1 MAGIRITDLDSAT
14 GIPADSDRLVIVDI
28 SDNITKQI
36 SLSRLLSNPNQ
47 TSQNSQNAQ
56 QVTINNTTVDQN
68 YYLSYVTNTSGSN
81 QVFANELLS
90 YNPVTNILTAGGFSG
105 DGSSLT
111 GVIAETATSATNVN
125 VNNAEGGAFNVALVI
140 GDGEQAIYRS
150 TNLTY
155 DEDTETLTAVNFSG
169 TFIGDGSQLTNLPF
183 GGGGGGSAA
192 TTLNVVATDLNAT
205 HYILFSG
212 SSSGL
217 DSVNAD
223 LNLTYNANTNVL
235 TAGTF
240 SGAHTG
246 DGSALTGVVTSFAT
260 NAGSSYQIQVKGE
273 EVSSSVFDV
282 FFSGS
287 VKARTTGS
295 VTTDSV
301 SASDG
306 FTYRPSDGTLT
317 VARVAGTADN
327 SLNAVQV
334 TTVGKSSSASAL
346 EVLYTG
352 TTVVRANGTTYT
364 DSVGVSDS
372 FTYTPST
379 NTLTVGRL
387 DGVADS
393 AIVANTIRARAQD
406 SSSDSLE
413 VLFTRTSVTRTQNQI
428 FTDSVG
434 ISSSLTYT
442 PNSGTLTAQYFSGNG
457 SGLTN
462 VAALTATVATNAA
475 NVAIAAVSTSAEHYL
490 HFGTAISGYDDV
502 NIDADLTY
510 NPSTNTLRLDADG
523 ASLVIGE
530 NTNIQFSHSGTN
542 AFIDVNTGNLYVR
555 DNLDSVHSLF
565 DILTGDFHVDGDVVA
580 FSTLIASDPKLKTNI
595 QSLQNS
601 LEKVNQLNGVSWN
614 WKSDNTPSAGVIST
628 DVKKVL
634 PQAVS
639 VRSSLNSSETF
650 EIVNY
655 DAIVGL
661 LVEAVKDLSL
671 QIEELKSKTCGCGCK

>member
-1 MAGIRITDLDSAT
+1 
-14 GIPADSDRLVIVDI
+14 
-28 SDNITKQI
+28 
-36 SLSRLLSNPNQ
+36 
-47 TSQNSQNAQ
+47 
-56 QVTINNTTVDQN
+56 
-68 YYLSYVTNTSGSN
+68 
-81 QVFANELLS
+81 
-90 YNPVTNILTAGGFSG
+90 
-105 DGSSLT
+105 
-111 GVIAETATSATNVN
+111 
-125 VNNAEGGAFNVALVI
+125 
-140 GDGEQAIYRS
+140 
-150 TNLTY
+150 
-155 DEDTETLTAVNFSG
+155 
-169 TFIGDGSQLTNLPF
+169 
-183 GGGGGGSAA
+183 
-192 TTLNVVATDLNAT
+192 
-205 HYILFSG
+205 
-212 SSSGL
+212 
-217 DSVNAD
+217 
-223 LNLTYNANTNVL
+223 
-235 TAGTF
+235 
-240 SGAHTG
+240 
-246 DGSALTGVVTSFAT
+246 
-260 NAGSSYQIQVKGE
+260 
-273 EVSSSVFDV
+273 
-282 FFSGS
+282 
-287 VKARTTGS
+287 
-295 VTTDSV
+295 
-301 SASDG
+301 
-306 FTYRPSDGTLT
+306 
-317 VARVAGTADN
+317 
-327 SLNAVQV
+327 
-334 TTVGKSSSASAL
+334 
-346 EVLYTG
+346 VLYTG
-352 TTVVRANGTTYT
+352 TTVVRADGTSYT

-413 VLFTRTSVTRTQNQI
+413 VLFTRTSVARATNQI
-428 FTDSVG
+428 YTDSVG
-434 ISSSLTYT
+434 ISPSLTYT

-462 VAALTATVATNAA
+462 VAALTATTATNAA

-542 AFIDVNTGNLYVR
+542 AFIDVNTGSLYVR

-565 DILTGDFHVDGDVVA
+565 DILTGDFHVDGDIVA
-580 FSTLIASDPKLKTNI
+580 YSTLIASDPKLKTNI
-595 QSLQNS
+595 QPLQNS

-634 PQAVS
+634 PQAVT

-661 LVEAVKDLSL
+661 LVEAVKDLSS